1 MTVKREKFSSRA
13 DPRLLAELRDL
24 AKRDGRH
31 FQVVLED
38 AIRDY
43 IVARAQEKPRAS
55 VMAHFDAS
63 KVKNHR
69 LGELL
74 AK

>member
-1 MTVKREKFSSRA
+1 M
-13 DPRLLAELRDL
+13 
-24 AKRDGRH
+24 
-31 FQVVLED
+31 
-38 AIRDY
+38 RDY
-43 IVARAQEKPRAS
+43 IVTRAQETPRAS